1 MACLVIS
8 SDLEEVIGLCARVA
22 VMREGTIAGFL
33 EDPNIP
39 EKEIMY
45 LATGVK

>member
-1 MACLVIS
+1 MLFR
-8 SDLEEVIGLCARVA
+8 SDLEEIIGLCPRTA
-22 VMREGTIAGFL
+22 VMREGMIAGFL
-33 EDPNIP
+33 EGSQIT